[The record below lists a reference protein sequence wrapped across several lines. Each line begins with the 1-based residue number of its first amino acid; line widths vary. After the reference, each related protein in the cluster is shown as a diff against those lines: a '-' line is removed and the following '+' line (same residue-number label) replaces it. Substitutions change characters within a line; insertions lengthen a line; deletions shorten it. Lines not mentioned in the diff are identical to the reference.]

1 MAKTIENLFYWLAFA
16 TDALLIFWI
25 LLTYSQSKRL
35 GPTWLLLI
43 YTIVNLSINASVEF
57 LPPKSVYPIYASFT
71 LIEYLLFSIFIISF
85 TKNTLFRKVAIA
97 LSTLFSLALPIYY
110 ITTGQH
116 FLDSVPIG
124 IETILIILFSF
135 YYFYEQMNDI
145 ENHYI
150 YNRYH
155 FWIVTGMIIYLSGSF
170 FIYIFANHVERVLL
184 YKYWFLTYI
193 FYVIKNILFIIGV
206 TIYGNQSKQKTFKN
220 LKPYLN

>member
-16 TDALLIFWI
+16 TDAFLIFWI
-25 LLTYSQSKRL
+25 LFIYSQSKRL

-43 YTIVNLSINASVEF
+43 YTIVNFTINASVEF
-57 LPPKSVYPIYASFT
+57 LPPKSVYPIYAGFT
-71 LIEYLLFSIFIISF
+71 LIEYLLFFLFIINF
-85 TKNTLFRKVAIA
+85 TKNLPFRKVAIT
-97 LSTLFSLALPIYY
+97 LSSLFGLALLTYY
-110 ITTGQH
+110 ITSGQH

-124 IETILIILFSF
+124 LETILILLFSF

-170 FIYIFANHVERVLL
+170 FIYIFANHVDRAIL